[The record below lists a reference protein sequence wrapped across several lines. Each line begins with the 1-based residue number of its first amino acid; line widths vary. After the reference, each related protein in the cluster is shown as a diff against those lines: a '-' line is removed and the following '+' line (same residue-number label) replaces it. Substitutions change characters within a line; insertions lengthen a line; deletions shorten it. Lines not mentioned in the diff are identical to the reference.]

1 MLFSTPFICQKRPFM
16 CFLFITFLS
25 PANIASTKRKAICRG
40 LTPTHKGDWNMG
52 YAIKTENLIKRYKD
66 KTAVDGLTLTVNEG
80 ELIALLGVN
89 GAGKTTTV
97 KMLTCLTKPSEGKAE
112 IMGCDVVKDSEN
124 VKRLVGVSPQDTSV
138 AENLTVKENLEF
150 MADICLPKEKAAQ
163 AVERTLKA
171 FSLGEFKD
179 KKAKLLSGG
188 YKRKLSIAMA
198 IIGEPKVLFLDEPT
212 LGLDVLA
219 RRQLWREIEALKKDM
234 TIVLTTHYMEE
245 AEALAD
251 RIVIMNEGS
260 VKAIGT
266 LEELENMTGR
276 KGLEEVFVNI
286 AEKME

>member
-1 MLFSTPFICQKRPFM
+1 
-16 CFLFITFLS
+16 
-25 PANIASTKRKAICRG
+25 
-40 LTPTHKGDWNMG
+40 MG
-52 YAIKTENLIKRYKD
+52 YAIKTEGLIKRYKD
-66 KTAVDGLTLTVNEG
+66 KTAVAGLTLTVNEG

-112 IMGCDVVKDSEN
+112 IMGCDVTKDPDA
-124 VKRLVGVSPQDTSV
+124 VKRLVGISPQDTSV

-150 MADICLPKEKAAQ
+150 MADIYLPKDKSSK
-163 AVERTLKA
+163 AVEKTINA
-171 FSLGEFKD
+171 FGLGEFKD

-219 RRQLWREIEALKKDM
+219 RRQLWREIEALKKNM

-245 AEALAD
+245 AQALAD
-251 RIVIMNEGS
+251 RIVIMNEGK
-260 VKAIGT
+260 VMAIGT
-266 LEELENMTGR
+266 LEELEKLTGR
-276 KGLEEVFVNI
+276 KGLEDVFVSI

>member
-1 MLFSTPFICQKRPFM
+1 
-16 CFLFITFLS
+16 
-25 PANIASTKRKAICRG
+25 
-40 LTPTHKGDWNMG
+40 MG
-52 YAIKTENLIKRYKD
+52 YAIRTENLIKRYKD
-66 KTAVDGLTLTVNEG
+66 KTAVDGLTLSVNEG

-97 KMLTCLTKPSEGKAE
+97 KMLTCLTKPTEGKAE
-112 IMGCDVVKDSEN
+112 IMGTDIAKDSEA

-150 MADICLPKEKAAQ
+150 MAAICLPKEKADK
-163 AVERTLKA
+163 AVSRTIEA
-171 FSLGEFKD
+171 FGLDEFKD

-219 RRQLWREIEALKKDM
+219 RRQLWREIEVLKKNM

-245 AEALAD
+245 AQSLAD
-251 RIVIMNEGS
+251 RIVIMNEGK
-260 VKAIGT
+260 VMAVGT
-266 LEELENMTGR
+266 LAELENMTGK
-276 KGLEEVFVNI
+276 KGLEDVFVSI
-286 AEKME
+286 AERQE

>member
-1 MLFSTPFICQKRPFM
+1 
-16 CFLFITFLS
+16 
-25 PANIASTKRKAICRG
+25 
-40 LTPTHKGDWNMG
+40 MG
-52 YAIKTENLIKRYKD
+52 YAIKTENLIKSYKD

-97 KMLTCLTKPSEGKAE
+97 KMLTCLTKPTEGKAE
-112 IMGCDVVKDSEN
+112 IMGCDVIKDSEN
-124 VKRLVGVSPQDTSV
+124 VKRLTGISPQDTSV

-150 MADICLPKEKAAQ
+150 MADIFLPKDKTAA
-163 AVERTLKA
+163 AVEKTIKA
-171 FSLGEFKD
+171 FNLEEFKD

-219 RRQLWREIEALKKDM
+219 RRQLWREIEELKKSI

-251 RIVIMNEGS
+251 RIVIMNEGK
-260 VKAIGT
+260 VMDIGT
-266 LEELENMTGR
+266 LGQLENMTGK
-276 KGLEEVFVNI
+276 KGLEDVFVSI

>member
-1 MLFSTPFICQKRPFM
+1 
-16 CFLFITFLS
+16 
-25 PANIASTKRKAICRG
+25 
-40 LTPTHKGDWNMG
+40 MG
-52 YAIKTENLIKRYKD
+52 YAIKTENLVKKYKD
-66 KTAVDGLTLTVNEG
+66 KTAVDGLSLTVNEG

-97 KMLTCLTKPSEGKAE
+97 KMLTCLTKPTEGRAE
-112 IMGCDVVKDSEN
+112 IMGCDVVKDSAN

-150 MADICLPKEKAAQ
+150 MAGLYLSKDKAPS
-163 AVERTLKA
+163 AVARTIKA
-171 FSLGEFKD
+171 FGLEEFSG

-188 YKRKLSIAMA
+188 WKRKLSIAMA

-219 RRQLWREIEALKKDM
+219 RRQLWREIEALKENM

-245 AEALAD
+245 AQALAD
-251 RIVIMNEGS
+251 RIVIMTEGN

-276 KGLEEVFVNI
+276 KGLEDVFVSI
-286 AEKME
+286 AERME

>member
-1 MLFSTPFICQKRPFM
+1 
-16 CFLFITFLS
+16 
-25 PANIASTKRKAICRG
+25 
-40 LTPTHKGDWNMG
+40 MG
-52 YAIKTENLIKRYKD
+52 YAIRTEKLVKKFKD
-66 KTAVDGLTLTVNEG
+66 KVAVEGLTLTVKEG

-97 KMLTCLTKPSEGKAE
+97 KMLTCLSKPTEGKAE
-112 IMGCDVVKDSEN
+112 IMGKDVVKDSDE

-138 AENLTVKENLEF
+138 AENLTVRENLEF
-150 MADICLPKEKAAQ
+150 MAELYLEKDRVKRSVDRAIEAMGLKEF
-163 AVERTLKA
+163 EN
-171 FSLGEFKD
+171 

-245 AEALAD
+245 AQELAD
-251 RIVIMNEGS
+251 RIVIMNSGK
-260 VKAIGT
+260 VMAIGT
-266 LEELENMTGR
+266 LEQLEERTGK
-276 KGLEEVFVNI
+276 KGLEDVFVTI
-286 AEKME
+286 AEGQG

>member
-1 MLFSTPFICQKRPFM
+1 
-16 CFLFITFLS
+16 
-25 PANIASTKRKAICRG
+25 
-40 LTPTHKGDWNMG
+40 MG
-52 YAIKTENLIKRYKD
+52 YAIRTEKLVKQYKD

-97 KMLTCLTKPSEGKAE
+97 KTLTCLTKPTDGKAE
-112 IMGCDVVKDSEN
+112 IMGHDIMKEPDE

-150 MADICLPKEKAAQ
+150 MAGLYLSKDKAPS
-163 AVERTLKA
+163 AVARTIKA
-171 FSLGEFKD
+171 FGLEEFSN

-188 YKRKLSIAMA
+188 WKRKLSIAMA

-245 AEALAD
+245 AQALAD
-251 RIVIMNEGS
+251 RIVIMSEGK
-260 VKAIGT
+260 VYAVGT
-266 LEELENMTGR
+266 LAELEKMTGK
-276 KGLEEVFVNI
+276 KGLEDVFVSI
-286 AEKME
+286 VERME

>member
-1 MLFSTPFICQKRPFM
+1 
-16 CFLFITFLS
+16 
-25 PANIASTKRKAICRG
+25 
-40 LTPTHKGDWNMG
+40 MG

-66 KTAVDGLTLTVNEG
+66 KTAVDGLSLTVNEG

-97 KMLTCLTKPSEGKAE
+97 KMLTCLTKPTEGKAE
-112 IMGCDVVKDSEN
+112 IMGYDIMKDPDE

-150 MADICLPKEKAAQ
+150 MAGLYLSKDKAGA
-163 AVERTLKA
+163 AVARTIKA
-171 FSLGEFKD
+171 FGLEEFSG

-188 YKRKLSIAMA
+188 WKRKLSIAMA

-245 AEALAD
+245 AQALAD
-251 RIVIMNEGS
+251 RIVIMSEGK
-260 VKAIGT
+260 VYAVGT
-266 LEELENMTGR
+266 LSELENLTG
-276 KGLEEVFVNI
+276 KQGLEDVFVSI
-286 AEKME
+286 VERME

>member
-1 MLFSTPFICQKRPFM
+1 MGSDPKE
-16 CFLFITFLS
+16 
-25 PANIASTKRKAICRG
+25 
-40 LTPTHKGDWNMG
+40 GDWNMG

-97 KMLTCLTKPSEGKAE
+97 KMLTCLTRPSEGKAE
-112 IMGCDVVKDSEN
+112 IMGKDIAKDPDE

-150 MADICLPKEKAAQ
+150 MAGICLPKEKSAE
-163 AVERTLKA
+163 AVEKTLNA
-171 FSLGEFKD
+171 FSLSEFKN

-198 IIGEPKVLFLDEPT
+198 IIGGPKVLFLDEPT

-219 RRQLWREIEALKKDM
+219 RRQLWREIEALKKNM
-234 TIVLTTHYMEE
+234 TIILTTHYMEE
-245 AEALAD
+245 AQALAD
-251 RIVIMNEGS
+251 RIVIMNEGK
-260 VKAIGT
+260 VMAIGT
-266 LEELENMTGR
+266 LEELENMTGK
-276 KGLEEVFVNI
+276 KGLEDVFVSI
-286 AEKME
+286 AEKAA

>member
-1 MLFSTPFICQKRPFM
+1 
-16 CFLFITFLS
+16 
-25 PANIASTKRKAICRG
+25 
-40 LTPTHKGDWNMG
+40 MG
-52 YAIKTENLIKRYKD
+52 YAIKTKDLIKRYKD
-66 KTAVDGLTLTVNEG
+66 KTAVAGLTLTVNEG

-97 KMLTCLTKPSEGKAE
+97 KMLTCLTKPTEGKAK
-112 IMGCDVVKDSEN
+112 IMGYDLAEDPEK

-150 MADICLPKEKAAQ
+150 MADLYLPKERTGA
-163 AVERTLKA
+163 AVERTIKA
-171 FSLGEFKD
+171 FSLEEFRN

-219 RRQLWREIEALKKDM
+219 RRQLWREIEALKKNM

-251 RIVIMNEGS
+251 RIVIMNNGKEM
-260 VKAIGT
+260 ATGT
-266 LEELENMTGR
+266 LEELENMKGK
-276 KGLEEVFVNI
+276 KGLEDVFVSI

>member
-1 MLFSTPFICQKRPFM
+1 
-16 CFLFITFLS
+16 
-25 PANIASTKRKAICRG
+25 
-40 LTPTHKGDWNMG
+40 MG
-52 YAIKTENLIKRYKD
+52 YAIRTENLIKRYKD
-66 KTAVDGLTLTVNEG
+66 KTAVDGLTLSVNEG

-97 KMLTCLTKPSEGKAE
+97 RMLTCLTRPSGGKAE
-112 IMGCDVVKDSEN
+112 IMGIDITKDPDR

-150 MADICLPKEKAAQ
+150 MAGICLPKDKTEAAAAKAI
-163 AVERTLKA
+163 EA
-171 FSLGEFKD
+171 FGLEEFKN

-198 IIGEPKVLFLDEPT
+198 VIGEPKVLFLDEPT

-219 RRQLWREIEALKKDM
+219 RRQLWREIEALRKNM

-251 RIVIMNEGS
+251 RIVIMNEGRIMA
-260 VKAIGT
+260 VVT
-266 LEELENMTGR
+266 LAELEDMTGK
-276 KGLEEVFVNI
+276 KGLEDVFVSI
-286 AEKME
+286 AERTE

>member
-1 MLFSTPFICQKRPFM
+1 
-16 CFLFITFLS
+16 
-25 PANIASTKRKAICRG
+25 
-40 LTPTHKGDWNMG
+40 MG

-97 KMLTCLTKPSEGKAE
+97 KMLTCLTKPTEGKAE

>member
-1 MLFSTPFICQKRPFM
+1 
-16 CFLFITFLS
+16 
-25 PANIASTKRKAICRG
+25 
-40 LTPTHKGDWNMG
+40 MG
-52 YAIKTENLIKRYKD
+52 YAIKTNNLVKRYKD

-97 KMLTCLTKPSEGKAE
+97 KMLTCLTKPTEGKAS
-112 IMGCDVVKDSEN
+112 IMGHNVAEHPED

-150 MADICLPKEKAAQ
+150 MAGLYLSKDKTAA
-163 AVERTLKA
+163 AVEKTIKS
-171 FSLGEFKD
+171 FSLEEFKD
-179 KKAKLLSGG
+179 KKAKFLSGG

-219 RRQLWREIEALKKDM
+219 RRQLWREIEVLKKNM

-245 AEALAD
+245 AQELAD
-251 RIVIMNEGS
+251 RIVIMSNGK

-266 LEELENMTGR
+266 LEELENLTGK
-276 KGLEEVFVNI
+276 KGLEDVFVSI
-286 AEKME
+286 VETVE

>member
-1 MLFSTPFICQKRPFM
+1 
-16 CFLFITFLS
+16 
-25 PANIASTKRKAICRG
+25 
-40 LTPTHKGDWNMG
+40 MG
-52 YAIKTENLIKRYKD
+52 YAIKTENLVKKYKD

-97 KMLTCLTKPSEGKAE
+97 KMLTCLTKPTDGKAE
-112 IMGCDVVKDSEN
+112 IMGHDIMKEPDE

-150 MADICLPKEKAAQ
+150 MAGLYLSKDKAAS
-163 AVERTLKA
+163 AVARTIKA
-171 FSLGEFKD
+171 FGLEEFSG

-188 YKRKLSIAMA
+188 WKRKLSIAMA

-245 AEALAD
+245 AQALAD
-251 RIVIMNEGS
+251 RIVIMSEGK
-260 VKAIGT
+260 VYAVGT
-266 LEELENMTGR
+266 LAELEERTGK
-276 KGLEEVFVNI
+276 KGLEDVFVSI
-286 AEKME
+286 VERME

>member
-1 MLFSTPFICQKRPFM
+1 
-16 CFLFITFLS
+16 
-25 PANIASTKRKAICRG
+25 
-40 LTPTHKGDWNMG
+40 MG

-97 KMLTCLTKPSEGKAE
+97 KMLTCLTRPSEGKAE
-112 IMGCDVVKDSEN
+112 IMGKDIAKDPDE

-150 MADICLPKEKAAQ
+150 MAGICLPKEKSAE
-163 AVERTLKA
+163 AVEKTLNA
-171 FSLGEFKD
+171 FSLSEFKN

-198 IIGEPKVLFLDEPT
+198 IIGGPKVLFLDEPT

-219 RRQLWREIEALKKDM
+219 RRQLWREIEALKKNM
-234 TIVLTTHYMEE
+234 TIILTTHYMEE
-245 AEALAD
+245 AQALAD
-251 RIVIMNEGS
+251 RIVIMNEGK
-260 VKAIGT
+260 VMAIGT
-266 LEELENMTGR
+266 LEELENMTGK
-276 KGLEEVFVNI
+276 KGLEDVFVSI
-286 AEKME
+286 AEKAA